1 MKYYLLLTLFL
12 ISSCSPSAKEIA
24 MQEQQA
30 IDQARVEEQAKREL
44 AIAEEQAKRE
54 LAIAEEQAKRELA
67 IAEERRKYETA
78 IVTCNVMSASR
89 NMDAAFRI
97 KEVNFAR
104 EKIGEDLYLGT
115 DEGIKESIQ
124 NGLCKELVL
133 NDPEYKIKLQNEI
146 NAAMRFQQYLYEE
159 QLRKDKEE
167 KERIEKEEQD
177 KIKREEEERISK
189 GIFRMYYARILWT
202 NKESDA
208 KEMLDKLINN
218 GIPAYIENLT
228 IETKKNKSRGNYLVN
243 AGPFLKRSDFEESK
257 NKIINISGNQNIYVG
272 TDFFNYKVE

>member
-30 IDQARVEEQAKREL
+30 IDQARV
-44 AIAEEQAKRE
+44 EEQAKRE

>member
-30 IDQARVEEQAKREL
+30 IDQAR
-44 AIAEEQAKRE
+44 
-54 LAIAEEQAKRELA
+54 AEEQAKRELA

-133 NDPEYKIKLQNEI
+133 NDPDYKIKLQNEI
-146 NAAMRFQQYLYEE
+146 NAAMRLQQYLYEE

-177 KIKREEEERISK
+177 KIKEEQDKIKRAEEERISK

-208 KEMLDKLINN
+208 KEMLDKLTNN

-243 AGPFLKRSDFEESK
+243 AGPFLKRSDFEDSK